1 MDKAEAKACLL
12 DFIATCITCGYS
24 SEDARILERFVNSR
38 PNQSESE
45 SVCEFLDLG
54 DAVADLM
61 EILDIKLEH
70 IINQIEGVAEQRC
83 DVLSA

>member
-12 DFIATCITCGYS
+12 DFIATCITCDYS

-38 PNQSESE
+38 PNQNENE

-61 EILDIKLEH
+61 EILDIKLEY

-83 DVLSA
+83 DALSA